1 MEKSPEGAPMPY
13 RNRGAYGRFVDKEG
27 YPCNQPPW
35 EELAAVDTKTGDV
48 AWKVP
53 LGSFDELEAKG
64 LRNTG
69 SLSLG
74 SSIATGGGV
83 VFIAATADG
92 KFRAFDSKT
101 GKEIWTVKLPAAG
114 NATPM
119 TYKGASGKQYVV
131 IVAGGHG
138 HLPGSGETGDAVIA
152 YALP

>member
-1 MEKSPEGAPMPY
+1 MPY

-35 EELAAVDTKTGDV
+35 GELAAVDTKTGNV

-53 LGSFDELEAKG
+53 LGSFDELEVRDPK
-64 LRNTG
+64 LKNTG

-74 SSIATGGGV
+74 APIATGGGL
-83 VFIAATADG
+83 VFIAATADS

-101 GKEIWTVKLPAAG
+101 GKEIWTVKLPASG

-119 TYKGASGKQYVV
+119 SYLGANGKQYIV
-131 IVAGGHG
+131 IVAGGQG
-138 HLPGSGETGDAVIA
+138 HLPGKIPGGDSVIA